1 MGCGKVLYV
10 EDCDEMSR
18 FVQLL
23 LRRYGYSV
31 DTARTAREGLER
43 ARSSTYDLYL
53 LDIILPDGSGI
64 ELCRELR
71 TFDRCTPVIFFSAL
85 DYRAEREQAIAAGA
99 QGFCIKPVRCHEIL
113 ETVGQVLHGRPNESE
128 EAAHGSLKAV

>member
-1 MGCGKVLYV
+1 MDCGKVLYV

-23 LRRYGYSV
+23 LTRYGYSV
-31 DTARTAREGLER
+31 ETARTAREGLER

-53 LDIILPDGSGI
+53 LDVILPDGSGI

-71 TFDRCTPVIFFSAL
+71 TFDRCTPVIYLSAL
-85 DYRAEREQAIAAGA
+85 DYRAERERAIAAGA

-113 ETVGQVLHGRPNESE
+113 ETVGRVLRGRPDESP
-128 EAAHGSLKAV
+128 EAAARSLEAV